1 MADPVITFDDIL
13 LIPQYSEI
21 ETRESIDIGSSLKH
35 YNLTLPII
43 AANMDSVCEADM
55 AIAMFRAG
63 GLGVIHRY
71 MTFAQQIDHVKTV
84 ANSARYY
91 TSPCGECP
99 IAAAV
104 GIKNGVEEHAAEL
117 VEAGANIIVID
128 VAHGHHKQVA
138 ETVRKVKDL
147 KLTSVHNTEV
157 EIIAGNIATVDGAL
171 FLFDAGA
178 DTVKVG
184 VGSGSIC
191 STRLVTGH
199 GIPQF
204 AALRAISNILHRFDG
219 HMIADGGIR
228 TSGDIVKALAAGAS
242 AVMLG
247 SMLAGTD
254 EAPGEIIRD
263 HNSVSK
269 IYRGMASS
277 DAQKE
282 FYGNYPK
289 APEGVTTTVPYKG
302 SVNGLLLR
310 LEGGIKSGLS
320 YSGVSS
326 VKELR
331 EKAQFITISTASILE
346 SRTIEP
352 QKR

>member
-1 MADPVITFDDIL
+1 
-13 LIPQYSEI
+13 
-21 ETRESIDIGSSLKH
+21 
-35 YNLTLPII
+35 
-43 AANMDSVCEADM
+43 MDSVCDADM
-55 AIAMFRAG
+55 ALAMFRLG

-71 MTFAQQIDHVKTV
+71 MTPNTQVNHVTAV
-84 ANSARYY
+84 AEAARFY

-104 GIKNGVEEHAAEL
+104 GIKNGVEEHATDL
-117 VEAGANIIVID
+117 VGAGANVIVID

-147 KLTSVHNTEV
+147 NLKSVHNTPV
-157 EIIAGNIATVDGAL
+157 EIIAGNIATADGAM

-204 AALRAISNILHRFDG
+204 AALQAVAKILHKFDG
-219 HMIADGGIR
+219 RMIADGGVR
-228 TSGDIVKALAAGAS
+228 NSGDIVKALATGAS

-302 SVNGLLLR
+302 AVNGLIRR

-320 YSGVSS
+320 YSGARNI
-326 VKELR
+326 KELQD
-331 EKAQFITISTASILE
+331 KAILITISTAGILE
-346 SRTIEP
+346 SKTIGP
-352 QKR
+352 QRK